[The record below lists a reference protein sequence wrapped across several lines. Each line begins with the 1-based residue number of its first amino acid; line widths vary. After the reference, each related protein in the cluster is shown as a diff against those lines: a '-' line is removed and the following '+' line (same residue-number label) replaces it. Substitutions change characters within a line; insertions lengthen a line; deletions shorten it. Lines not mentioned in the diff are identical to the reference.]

1 MDDFKQPHR
10 FDSNKNR
17 SVDGFLNGQPLSR
30 NQTLNNQFNNVIN
43 GENNLPQKKSSNF
56 SSSRPSLVGMTIPTN
71 YRTSNRSIAKSTKK
85 NKKPRSKKKK
95 MAIWTSIILI
105 LLIVGFGGYVLVNG
119 LNAIDKVFHGNVF
132 SDLTAPFESDI
143 LKGEN
148 NGRVNILLAGWQGQG
163 SDEGPLTDSIMVVSI
178 DTRNDTAFV
187 LSIPRDLWVY
197 VPGLHSYQKINAA
210 ADDVHF
216 RKAGYPNGGMG
227 ELEFIVNKQLGIPI
241 DYEVLV
247 DYTAFKDA
255 VNAVGGITVD
265 IKSPNPLGLYDPYA
279 HLKLPNGV
287 VNLNAQQALDLA
299 LARGDGPGSYGFPLA
314 DFDRTEHQR
323 QILLAVFQ
331 KATQLNFLDNPQNI
345 TNLFNSFG
353 NNVNTDLSFKDILA
367 LAKIANKMNLN
378 QIESFA
384 FSYAKT
390 DNHPHPILTN
400 YYSRSTGEDAIIPVS
415 GIGNYSALT
424 KYYDQ
429 LTSSNPLVQ
438 ESAPIVILNGTNQ
451 PGLAGKVRTILQQKG
466 YHVAYIADAKQ
477 QYSSSLII
485 NQSGGGEPKTQT
497 ALQNLF
503 KGVSM
508 TSTVGYSGESSQANG
523 YLSSF
528 VIVLGSN
535 FNIKSI

>member
-1 MDDFKQPHR
+1 MDDFNKLNQ
-10 FDSNKNR
+10 FGSNKNR
-17 SVDGFLNGQPLSR
+17 SIDGFLNTKPLK
-30 NQTLNNQFNNVIN
+30 NQSPTKPLITVDS
-43 GENNLPQKKSSNF
+43 GENNMPQNKSVNISNP
-56 SSSRPSLVGMTIPTN
+56 RPSLIGMTVPTN
-71 YRTSNRSIAKSTKK
+71 YRSSNRPIAKATKK
-85 NKKPRSKKKK
+85 TKKPRSKARK
-95 MAIWTSIILI
+95 IVIRTSIVLI
-105 LLIVGFGGYVLVNG
+105 LLIIGFVGYITVNG

-143 LKGEN
+143 LKN
-148 NGRVNILLAGWQGQG
+148 QNGRVNILLAGWQGKA
-163 SDEGPLTDSIMVVSI
+163 SDEGPLTDSIMVVSVN
-178 DTRNDTAFV
+178 TKNDTAFI

-210 ADDVHF
+210 ADDIHF
-216 RKAGYPNGGMG
+216 KKAGYPNGGMG
-227 ELEFIVNKQLGIPI
+227 ELEFILNEQLHIPI

-247 DYTAFKDA
+247 DYQAFKDA
-255 VNAVGGITVD
+255 VNAVGGITVN
-265 IKSPNPLGLYDPYA
+265 IQSPNPLGLYDPYA

-287 VNLNAQQALDLA
+287 VHLDAQQALDLA
-299 LARGDGPGSYGFPLA
+299 IARGDGPGSYGFPLA

-323 QILLAVFQ
+323 QILLAIFK
-331 KATQLNFLDNPQNI
+331 KATQLNFLDNPQKI

-353 NNVNTDLSFKDILA
+353 NNVSTNLSFKDILA
-367 LAKIANKMNLN
+367 LVKIARKMSLN

-400 YYSRSTGEDAIIPVS
+400 YYSRSTGEDAIIPVK

-424 KYYDQ
+424 QYYNQ
-429 LTSSNPLVQ
+429 LTSNNPLVQ
-438 ESAPIVILNGTNQ
+438 ESAPIVILNATNQ
-451 PGLAGKVRTILQQKG
+451 PGLAGKVKKIMQQKG
-466 YHVAYIADAKQ
+466 YHIAYIADARH

-485 NQSGGGEPKTQT
+485 NQSGGGEPKTQS

-508 TSTVGYSGESSQANG
+508 TNTVNYSGESSEANG
-523 YLSSF
+523 YLASF

-535 FNIKSI
+535 FNINSI